1 MRIVIATGCLALAI
15 VGCSPSPPLPPDPR
29 DRPVELPRRIP
40 ADRTRLA
47 AELKRQHARWHAE
60 EPFRYQ
66 LKVTRLCFCDPGA
79 PWVSRVEDRSV
90 ISSSGGHFHDGRNVA
105 NPLRTVE
112 ALFLRAES
120 AVGSEAEEV
129 EIDFDVRFGYPK
141 RILIDEWRGSA
152 DDELELVA
160 ELEALP

>member
-1 MRIVIATGCLALAI
+1 MRIGIATGCLALAI
-15 VGCSPSPPLPPDPR
+15 AGCSVSPPPPPAPW
-29 DRPVELPRRIP
+29 DRPVEVPRRIP
-40 ADRTRLA
+40 ADRTRLT

-79 PWVSRVEDRSV
+79 PWISQVEGRLV
-90 ISSSGGHFHDGRNVA
+90 TRSSGGHLSDGRNVA

-112 ALFLRAES
+112 ALFSRAES

-160 ELEALP
+160 ELEVLP